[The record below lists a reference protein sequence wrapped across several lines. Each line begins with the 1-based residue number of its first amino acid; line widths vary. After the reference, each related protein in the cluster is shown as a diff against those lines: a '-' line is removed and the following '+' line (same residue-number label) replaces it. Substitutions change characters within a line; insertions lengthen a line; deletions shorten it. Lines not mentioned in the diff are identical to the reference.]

1 MLYLYYKPSCPYCQ
15 RVLEASKQ
23 IDVTLKLLDVGST
36 EELREELI
44 IKGGKKQVPFL
55 VDESKGM
62 MMYESGDIIDYLV
75 ENYGSE
81 REVKVPP
88 PGNVCP
94 ID

>member
-15 RVLEASKQ
+15 RVLEANEQ
-23 IDVTLKLLDVGST
+23 IGATLNLLDVASS
-36 EELREELI
+36 EELREDLVR
-44 IKGGKKQVPFL
+44 KGGKKQVPFL
-55 VDESKGM
+55 VDEDKGV

-75 ENYGSE
+75 SNYGE
-81 REVKVPP
+81 GGKVTVPP